1 MFLGSDDS
9 NDQHQ
14 DEEQQQQQQQQQPIP
29 TTVGKTEMA
38 EILARVEDG
47 TGDENYVVVDVRGAD
62 EILMGTGLMSSDVKN
77 LPLPQ
82 ITSVSVKV
90 RER

>member
-1 MFLGSDDS
+1 
-9 NDQHQ
+9 
-14 DEEQQQQQQQQQPIP
+14 
-29 TTVGKTEMA
+29 MA